1 MITLTVVAFNNTPA
15 DGTLQVHFDELGGS
29 IGRADTNQLVLP
41 DPERMVS
48 RVAAQVVYRNG
59 GFVIVDRGSNPISL
73 NGRAL
78 ASGREAPLAEGDRVH
93 ICGYELSVKLGGAGP
108 AAPSDPFSKLLGP
121 APAARSPVTP
131 WVDPLGSVGHR
142 GASRR
147 DGAGAASRRNPGG
160 LGSVRDPTARRP
172 RAPARRRGAMPSGS
186 TSAPRRQRH
195 WSPAWACLRPRRAR
209 SISCSA
215 SPPPAAATRC
225 PTRRSTRRWRS
236 PTWPPTPIR
245 CAR

>member
-1 MITLTVVAFNNTPA
+1 MITLTVVAFNNTLA
-15 DGTLQVHFDELGGS
+15 DGTLQVQFDELGGS
-29 IGRADTNQLVLP
+29 IGRADANQLVLP

-78 ASGREAPLAEGDRVH
+78 ASGREAPLADGDRVH

-121 APAARSPVTP
+121 APPARSPGAP
-131 WVDPLGSVGHR
+131 WVDPLLGR
-142 GASRR
+142 ASGPTQRPRR
-147 DGAGAASRRNPGG
+147 RQPADPGG
-160 LGSVRDPTARRP
+160 LGSVREPNRKTAP
-172 RAPARRRGAMPSGS
+172 RPARRRGAMPLGS
-186 TSAPRRQRH
+186 TSVRRRRH
-195 WSPAWACLRPRRAR
+195 WSPAWAFLRPRRAR

-215 SPPPAAATRC
+215 FPPLAVATRC
-225 PTRRSTRRWRS
+225 PARRSTRRWRN